1 MPTSSW
7 KIIGLLLQS
16 RSFDALNQSL
26 GISCHIPMKSPL
38 YKAAKEERQW
48 FSGRRNRFPGFRAFY
63 PFWGWFTHITL
74 HILYDMWHTQY
85 ITKMLFEF
93 PMLMLIS
100 SLMRS
105 IPVQVPR
112 VAYFLQ
118 IMSTTTHPMSTPC
131 MEYLPTLARTKS
143 SSVVG
148 KYTIISPLFPIIWS
162 IWHMGHITIMG
173 MTTTDRRWRLSRW
186 SGTCS
191 PLCWASSAGRISGC
205 WAGPVSS
212 RCGCWYGMVNQGWW
226 CVMWV

>member
-1 MPTSSW
+1 MLST
-7 KIIGLLLQS
+7 KVLAYHVIS
-16 RSFDALNQSL
+16 RW
-26 GISCHIPMKSPL
+26 SPHCI
-38 YKAAKEERQW
+38 KQPKRKDNDSQEGAIDFEVSERSTL
-48 FSGRRNRFPGFRAFY
+48 FGGD
-63 PFWGWFTHITL
+63 L
-74 HILYDMWHTQY
+74 HILHY
-85 ITKMLFEF
+85 ISYMTCDIRNIS
-93 PMLMLIS
+93 LICCLNS
-100 SLMRS
+100 PCWCLSHPWWDWFLS
-105 IPVQVPR
+105 KSHVLHI
-112 VAYFLQ
+112 FLQ

-143 SSVVG
+143 SSFVG

-205 WAGPVSS
+205 WVGPVSS